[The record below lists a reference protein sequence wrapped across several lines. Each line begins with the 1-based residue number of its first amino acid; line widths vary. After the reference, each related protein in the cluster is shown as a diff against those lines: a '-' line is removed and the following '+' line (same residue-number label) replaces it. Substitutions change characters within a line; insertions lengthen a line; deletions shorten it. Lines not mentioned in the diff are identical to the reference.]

1 MIPPLVIVGDVLL
14 DIDRSGTADRLS
26 PEAPVPVIHGVSET
40 RRPGGAALAALLA
53 ARNSSRPVVLI
64 APFADDDAADQIR
77 ELIGNAVRVIALP
90 WAGSTPVKTRIRAG
104 NHPIARIDE
113 GGSAGEIGNLPA
125 EVDTVLVSAA
135 AVLVAD
141 YGGGVTGSEKLRR
154 LLSNIS
160 ARTPIIW
167 DPHPRGGDPVPGTWW
182 MTPNETELRSLSPG
196 IDAGLSHLS
205 TLRLRARFLADRWQT
220 RGVCVTLGSKGA
232 MLCAGDDPPLMVS
245 PPDVVAGD
253 TCGAGDSFAAAAA
266 LAFADGKLPSEVVAV
281 AVDSAARFVASGGAA
296 AFDPRSI
303 KDASPI
309 LVGRPISALLADV
322 RRAGASIVATGGCF
336 DLLHAGHV
344 ATLQAAR
351 ALGDYLVVCLNS
363 DSSVRRLKGDGRP
376 LQSEQDRAR
385 VLEALACV
393 NAVVLF
399 DQDTPCEVLREL
411 RPDVWAKGGDYSGL
425 TLPEAQVLAE
435 WGGEVVTVPYLPG
448 RSTTAL
454 VELASIPSS

>member
-125 EVDTVLVSAA
+125 EVETVLVSAA

-182 MTPNETELRSLSPG
+182 MTPNETELSSLSPG

-296 AFDPRSI
+296 AFDPRS
-303 KDASPI
+303 
-309 LVGRPISALLADV
+309 
-322 RRAGASIVATGGCF
+322 
-336 DLLHAGHV
+336 
-344 ATLQAAR
+344 
-351 ALGDYLVVCLNS
+351 
-363 DSSVRRLKGDGRP
+363 
-376 LQSEQDRAR
+376 
-385 VLEALACV
+385 
-393 NAVVLF
+393 
-399 DQDTPCEVLREL
+399 
-411 RPDVWAKGGDYSGL
+411 
-425 TLPEAQVLAE
+425 
-435 WGGEVVTVPYLPG
+435 
-448 RSTTAL
+448 
-454 VELASIPSS
+454 